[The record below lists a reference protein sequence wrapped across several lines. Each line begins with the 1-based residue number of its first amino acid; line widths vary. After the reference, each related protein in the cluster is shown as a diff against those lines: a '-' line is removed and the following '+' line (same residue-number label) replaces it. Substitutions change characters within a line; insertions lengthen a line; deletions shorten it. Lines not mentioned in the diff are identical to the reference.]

1 MPELVG
7 PQFDAFEALTVSTA
21 AVGFTAATR
30 GSDRPHVHVFVEGG
44 AVRYRTDGTDPTASV
59 GTPLEVGA
67 QLKLNSAHDL
77 ANVRFIRRDGVDATL
92 NSHFGRG

>member
-1 MPELVG
+1 
-7 PQFDAFEALTVSTA
+7 
-21 AVGFTAATR
+21 
-30 GSDRPHVHVFVEGG
+30 
-44 AVRYRTDGTDPTASV
+44 V